1 MGYKTPVFP
10 KSCLAICH
18 ACGWKKN
25 YNLSGYRKD
34 KKGIL
39 LTVSLKKQKE
49 VVGKYGLTVLEI
61 IDQSAE
67 EIGLKAVKV
76 LLKKELIL

>member
-1 MGYKTPVFP
+1 
-10 KSCLAICH
+10 
-18 ACGWKKN
+18 
-25 YNLSGYRKD
+25 
-34 KKGIL
+34 
-39 LTVSLKKQKE
+39 LKKQKE